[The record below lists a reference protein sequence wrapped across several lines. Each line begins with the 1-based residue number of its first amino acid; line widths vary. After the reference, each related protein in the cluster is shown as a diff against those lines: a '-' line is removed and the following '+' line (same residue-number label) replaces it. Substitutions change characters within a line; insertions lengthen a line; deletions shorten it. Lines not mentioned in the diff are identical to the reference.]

1 MHGIMGEAPTE
12 TSYQAIAY
20 RFRVRS
26 PLADVRELA
35 AELLSP
41 FTSAGDEGPVYDLLV
56 DGADETSPF
65 TVTLDGRLLQRLS
78 SQLGVIDELL
88 WHVNRSAIESAS
100 AAGFLAIHASA
111 VRYGRAGVVLAAP
124 MDSGKTTLAA
134 GLVREGADYVTDEA
148 ALLEIGTGAL
158 CPYPKTMWLAPPSIR
173 AIEGLADVVL
183 PPFRDLSRMR
193 VYVRPQDLG
202 GSVAEDPGPVT
213 LVIAPRFRPRAALE
227 VERLSS
233 AATLMRLAENAFNL
247 REFGAEGIA
256 ALRDLAARAAGFA
269 VTFGDL
275 GEACGAIR
283 DLAG

>member
-1 MHGIMGEAPTE
+1 MGEAPTE
-12 TSYQAIAY
+12 SSYRAIAY

-26 PLADVRELA
+26 SLADVRLLA
-35 AELLSP
+35 TELLAP
-41 FTSAGDEGPVYDLLV
+41 FAAASGAGPAYDLAVDEG
-56 DGADETSPF
+56 DETSPF
-65 TVTLDGRLLQRLS
+65 AVRLDGALLHRLS
-78 SQLGVIDELL
+78 SPLGMLDELL

-134 GLVREGADYVTDEA
+134 GLVREGAEYVTDEA
-148 ALLEIGTGAL
+148 ALLEIGTGSL
-158 CPYPKTMWLAPPSIR
+158 RPYPKTMWLAPPSIR
-173 AIEGLADVVL
+173 AIEGLADAVL

-202 GSVAEDPGPVT
+202 GRVAEEPGPVT
-213 LVIAPRFRPRAALE
+213 LVIAPRFRPKAPLE

-233 AATLMRLAENAFNL
+233 AGTLMLLAENAFNL
-247 REFGAEGIA
+247 REFRAPGID
-256 ALRDLAARAAGFA
+256 ALRDVAAQAAGYA

-275 GEACGAIR
+275 AEACAAIR